1 MPYPEFWDLLL
12 YLPKKR
18 VQRTIVMGGDNTS
31 QALDIWGVWLCKE
44 FSHIFYFSLCQINL
58 RGYGFWPHFSKIIRS
73 TIVKATIRSQ
83 LISLLKQWN
92 VHNRLLI
99 HFHSKQ
105 KFSWL
110 QKCRKHKRIFLHN
123 NDITRTES
131 KAKWY
136 LNLCSPVSFWFLA
149 SISLNADTWKLERC
163 PKAFQDLKSN
173 NFWFFFSFF
182 LP

>member
-1 MPYPEFWDLLL
+1 MPYPEFWDLIL

-44 FSHIFYFSLCQINL
+44 FFHIFYFSLCQINL

-73 TIVKATIRSQ
+73 TIVEATIRSQ

-99 HFHSKQ
+99 HSKRN
-105 KFSWL
+105 L
-110 QKCRKHKRIFLHN
+110 ADCRN
-123 NDITRTES
+123 AES
-131 KAKWY
+131 IKEY
-136 LNLCSPVSFWFLA
+136 SYTIMTLLEQNLKPS
-149 SISLNADTWKLERC
+149 DT
-163 PKAFQDLKSN
+163 
-173 NFWFFFSFF
+173 
-182 LP
+182 